1 MTHASQVT
9 EKMKQDAERDG
20 KLIVQDAQHK
30 ADLIVKEAKDS
41 LGKMYQE
48 ISELKK
54 SKMQFEANLKAMAQA
69 HLSLLEQGETFM
81 PKMRIPNLDL
91 E

>member
-1 MTHASQVT
+1 
-9 EKMKQDAERDG
+9 MKKLLSFHG
-20 KLIVQDAQHK
+20 KQSIKDKYIKRVEAHQK

-41 LGKMYQE
+41 LSKMYRE
-48 ISELKK
+48 ISELRK

-69 HLSLLEQGETFM
+69 HLSLLDQGETFM
-81 PKMRIPNLDL
+81 PKMRLPYLDL